1 MPFLA
6 NCEEAHT
13 KTSIHHVIT
22 KKKLKIEYTKLYI
35 ASLFNNI
42 SIQNSNIDKQSET
55 RFKYFSTIQQKRFS
69 EHNTKPHFT
78 ITNHLSS
85 ERGSSKRRF
94 LAGIFFL
101 SLKWIYQIKT

>member
-1 MPFLA
+1 MPFLE

-69 EHNTKPHFT
+69 EHNTQPHFT